1 MAEIS
6 AKDVMKLR
14 QQTGAGIMDCKKA
27 LAENDGIFEKAVEYL
42 QVKKIAKAAKKAGRI
57 AAEGTVA
64 SYIHMGGKIGVL
76 CEVNCETDF
85 AAKADQFQ
93 AFVSDVCMH
102 IAAMNPKV
110 VSTDEIDPAEVEA
123 QKKIFVAQV
132 IEEGKP
138 EALAEK
144 IVGGKI
150 SKWQKE
156 SALLEQKFVKDPQIT
171 IRQHMETTS
180 GDIGEKISIRRFI
193 RFELGEGLQK
203 REENFADEVAAAAAG
218 A

>member
-1 MAEIS
+1 MADIS
-6 AKDVMKLR
+6 AKDVMTLR

-27 LAENDGIFEKAVEYL
+27 LAESDGSFDKAVEYL

-85 AAKADQFQ
+85 AAKSDQFQ
-93 AFVSDVCMH
+93 GFLADVCMH
-102 IAAMNPKV
+102 IAALNPHV
-110 VSTDEIDPAEVEA
+110 VSTDEISQTDIDA
-123 QKKIFVAQV
+123 QKRIFVAQV

-138 EALAEK
+138 EAIAEK
-144 IVGGKI
+144 IVVGKLN
-150 SKWQKE
+150 KWKNE
-156 SALLEQKFVKDPQIT
+156 GALLEQKFVKNPSVT

-180 GDIGEKISIRRFI
+180 GDIGEKLTIRRFV
-193 RFELGEGLQK
+193 RFEMGEGLQK
-203 REENFADEVAAAAAG
+203 RQENFADEVAAAASG
-218 A
+218 N